1 MDLPIPICKP
11 LLPPAESILPYMSR
25 IDASRIYSNFGPLV
39 REFEARFA
47 QLCGVEG
54 LKLVT
59 AANGTLAIQAALVAR
74 CNPANENR
82 KLCLL
87 PAFTFAGTVS
97 AVIGAGLE
105 PMFVDVDPTSCVI
118 DLDQLAGRRHPAS
131 HRRGRDRGLIR
142 SSCRTSPAARHF
154 EARTGI
160 PVIVDAA
167 GCSDALLSGAIK
179 SLEGATLALSFHAT
193 KAFGIGEGGA
203 VATTDRVAGA
213 RHSHH
218 HQFRSRRQSLARLPG
233 STPR

>member
-47 QLCGVEG
+47 QSCGVEG

-74 CNPANENR
+74 CNRPSENR
-82 KLCLL
+82 NLCLL

-97 AVIGAGLE
+97 AVIGAGLV

-118 DLDQLAGRRHPAS
+118 DLDQLQ
-131 HRRGRDRGLIR
+131 
-142 SSCRTSPAARHF
+142 
-154 EARTGI
+154 
-160 PVIVDAA
+160 
-167 GCSDALLSGAIK
+167 
-179 SLEGATLALSFHAT
+179 
-193 KAFGIGEGGA
+193 
-203 VATTDRVAGA
+203 ATTSCVAPP
-213 RHSHH
+213 
-218 HQFRSRRQSLARLPG
+218 RS
-233 STPR
+233 